1 MAGVTVSFVADPV
14 LAARVKEIARA
25 DGVTPS
31 QVAARAT
38 ALGTLLPASARR
50 TLRFLLT
57 EGDADAKDQ
66 LAVLVAKAI
75 AQVGNAVLE
84 RQLLARAQA
93 PEPGTDKETEE
104 DLAEQAVRAVAEYHR
119 KQQAA
124 DQAAESGASR
134 EVAGSAD

>member
-1 MAGVTVSFVADPV
+1 VADPA
-14 LAARVKEIARA
+14 LAARVKEIARS

-31 QVAARAT
+31 QAAARAT

-57 EGDADAKDQ
+57 EGDDDAQNQ
-66 LAVLVAKAI
+66 LAVLMTKAI

-93 PEPGTDKETEE
+93 LEPDADRETEE
-104 DLAEQAVRAVAEYHR
+104 DLAEQAVTAVADYHR

-124 DQAAESGASR
+124 DQSEEPGASR
-134 EVAGSAD
+134 QVIGSAD